1 MSIWIIYPIQVT
13 IYFVYLIGKYIFMW
27 FKNLKIYQFSQ
38 NFDLSDQLLEEQL
51 SASTFSSCTQ
61 HQLSSYG
68 WVSPLDKV
76 SNKTNQMMIHA
87 SKDFVLLSA
96 KEEQKLL
103 PAAVINE
110 LLQEK
115 IADIEE
121 KEGFK
126 PGKKQ
131 RDQLKEELVIDLLPR
146 AFSRFYQNFAYIDRV
161 NQLLI
166 VDAASSNKA
175 EQLTEFLRKTLGSL
189 PIIPI
194 TPKTPIE
201 LTLSSWLADNDFPAG
216 LIAGQSCELKDPSE
230 DGGVIR
236 CSKHDLNSEEI
247 KNHLQAGKLVTK
259 LALTWQDKIEFILQD
274 DLSIKRIRLTDTLIE
289 QLDDDSDADAIT
301 RFDADFNLMALEFSQ
316 FIPELLSLFIANEKN
331 N

>member
-1 MSIWIIYPIQVT
+1 
-13 IYFVYLIGKYIFMW
+13 MW

-38 NFDLSDQLLEEQL
+38 AFELSDQLLEEQL
-51 SASTFSSCTQ
+51 SASIFSSCTQ

-68 WVSPLDKV
+68 WVSPLGKI
-76 SNKTNQMMIHA
+76 SNKSNQMMVHA
-87 SKDFVLLSA
+87 SKDFVLFCA

-121 KEGFK
+121 KEGHK

-131 RDQLKEELVIDLLPR
+131 RDQLKEDLLIELLPR

-166 VDAASSNKA
+166 VDAASNNKA

-189 PIIPI
+189 PIVPV
-194 TPKTPIE
+194 TPTSPIE
-201 LTLSSWLADNDFPAG
+201 LTLSSWLKDNNMPEQ
-216 LIAGQSCELKDPSE
+216 LIAGNSCELKDLAE
-230 DGGVIR
+230 DGGIIR
-236 CSKHDLNSEEI
+236 CSKHELDCDEI
-247 KNHLQAGKLVTK
+247 KAHLSAGKIVTK
-259 LALTWQDKIEFILQD
+259 LALTWQDKIEFVLHD
-274 DLSIKRIRLTDTLIE
+274 DLSIKRVRLTDTLME
-289 QLDDDSDADAIT
+289 QMDDDSEMDAIS
-301 RFDADFNLMALEFSQ
+301 RFDADFNLMALELSQ
-316 FIPELLSLFIANEKN
+316 FIPALLAIFNEKE
-331 N
+331 

>member
-1 MSIWIIYPIQVT
+1 
-13 IYFVYLIGKYIFMW
+13 MW

-38 NFDLSDQLLEEQL
+38 TFDLSDQLLDEQL

-68 WVSPLDKV
+68 WISPLDKV
-76 SNKTNQMMIHA
+76 SNKTNQMMVHS
-87 SKDFVLLSA
+87 SKDFVLFSA

-131 RDQLKEELVIDLLPR
+131 RDQIKEELVIDLLPR
-146 AFSRFYQNFAYIDRV
+146 AFSRFYHNFAYIDRI

-166 VDAASSNKA
+166 VDAASNNKA
-175 EQLTEFLRKTLGSL
+175 EQLTEFLRKTIGSL
-189 PIIPI
+189 PVIPI
-194 TPKTPIE
+194 TPKIPIE
-201 LTLSSWLADNDFPAG
+201 LTLSSWLAENKFPDG
-216 LIAGQSCELKDPSE
+216 LIAGQSCELKDPGE
-230 DGGVIR
+230 DGGIIR
-236 CSKHDLNSEEI
+236 CSKHDLSSDEI
-247 KNHLQAGKLVTK
+247 KTHLDNGKLVTK
-259 LALTWQDKIEFILQD
+259 LALTWQDKIEFILHD
-274 DLSIKRIRLTDTLIE
+274 DLSIKRVRLTDTLID
-289 QLDDDSDADAIT
+289 QMDDDSDSDAIT

-316 FIPELLSLFIANEKN
+316 FIPSLLSLFIEKEN
-331 N
+331 SISTT